1 MSKKVLLINEIEQ
14 VTESFLDKVSDFVHF
29 LTAKIIKEKIN
40 TAKEEIN

>member
-14 VTESFLDKVSDFVHF
+14 VPESFLDEVSDFIHF
-29 LTAKIIKEKIN
+29 LEAKMVKEKIN

>member
-14 VTESFLDKVSDFVHF
+14 VLESFLDEVSDFVRF
-29 LTAKIIKEKIN
+29 LKAKIIKEKIN